1 MATGAAP
8 MRPKAGLIRDLLEGS
23 FPELYPPPEPEPEP
37 EEVEPAEPD
46 AEAEAEASDD
56 APEPEPPADPE
67 PEPEEGAGEAPP
79 EDDAERLSNPEL
91 DAYQKRMAEIDAK
104 VRARAGPN
112 LGRNHRSNRT
122 FQKRVPFFFL
132 SERGEPTAV
141 FAISPRSAGLLTVST
156 PRRPLDPVRV
166 TLKKQNHPSGC
177 FAAGAPERGGDAPR
191 RR

>member
-37 EEVEPAEPD
+37 EE
-46 AEAEAEASDD
+46 
-56 APEPEPPADPE
+56 
-67 PEPEEGAGEAPP
+67 GAGEAPP
-79 EDDAERLSNPEL
+79 EDDAERPSTPEL

-122 FQKRVPFFFL
+122 FQKRVPFFFFCQN
-132 SERGEPTAV
+132 A
-141 FAISPRSAGLLTVST
+141 ANQPRSS
-156 PRRPLDPVRV
+156 
-166 TLKKQNHPSGC
+166 PSPH
-177 FAAGAPERGGDAPR
+177 APPAS
-191 RR
+191 

>member
-1 MATGAAP
+1 

-56 APEPEPPADPE
+56 AAEPEPPADPE

-122 FQKRVPFFFL
+122 FQKRVPFFFFVRTRRTN
-132 SERGEPTAV
+132 RGLRHLPTLRRPPDR
-141 FAISPRSAGLLTVST
+141 FDPTPRSTRYASPTKN
-156 PRRPLDPVRV
+156 
-166 TLKKQNHPSGC
+166 KKQKTKTSLRLL
-177 FAAGAPERGGDAPR
+177 RGWSA
-191 RR
+191 

>member
-79 EDDAERLSNPEL
+79 EDDAERPSTPEL

-104 VRARAGPN
+104 VRAVPARTSDGTI
-112 LGRNHRSNRT
+112 GQTERS
-122 FQKRVPFFFL
+122 KKGCPFFFL
-132 SERGEPTAV
+132 SCQNA
-141 FAISPRSAGLLTVST
+141 ANQPRSS
-156 PRRPLDPVRV
+156 
-166 TLKKQNHPSGC
+166 PSPH
-177 FAAGAPERGGDAPR
+177 APPAS
-191 RR
+191 

>member
-1 MATGAAP
+1 
-8 MRPKAGLIRDLLEGS
+8 MRPRAGLIRDLLEGS
-23 FPELYPPPEPEPEP
+23 FPELYPPPELEPEP
-37 EEVEPAEPD
+37 EEVEPAEPE

-79 EDDAERLSNPEL
+79 EDDAERPSTPEL

-104 VRARAGPN
+104 VRARRPEPRTEPSVKPN
-112 LGRNHRSNRT
+112 
-122 FQKRVPFFFL
+122 VPKKGALFFFL

-166 TLKKQNHPSGC
+166 TLKKQNHLSGC